1 MKFCTYGSRG
11 KKHLKL
17 EVKVEAGVPTGKT
30 GEAREISVVGSK
42 GFERQQSRSYCERQ
56 VFYAAV

>member
-11 KKHLKL
+11 KKHLSV
-17 EVKVEAGVPTGKT
+17 EVGVPTGKT